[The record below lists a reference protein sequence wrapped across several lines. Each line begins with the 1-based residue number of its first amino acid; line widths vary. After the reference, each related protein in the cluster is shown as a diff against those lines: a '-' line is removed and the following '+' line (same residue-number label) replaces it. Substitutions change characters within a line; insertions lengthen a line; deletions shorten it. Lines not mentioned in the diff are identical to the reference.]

1 MYLIY
6 VLIII
11 LISGTLDIIEKKAS
25 EKDELR
31 FWAFGCLT
39 FGIFET
45 LLGIFLLNSNF
56 SFSIKDLFLVLPISL
71 LSTIGYYFSVLALKN
86 GNISKVSVIMRLK
99 IIWVLIL
106 SSIFLPSERLKILQI
121 ILVFIILLL
130 NILLNYKKGRKGKDL
145 GIIYSFGYLFSNGSA
160 TFINKLVTLKIENTM
175 AITFYSGITT
185 IFSIILILLLINKM
199 DLLNLK
205 KLNLNYVPIVIVTT
219 HVNSKRTY
227 EILHR
232 NGVDL
237 ILYKDHPNY
246 SCNQVLNKF
255 INLIKIEI
263 QSDIKNL
270 EEELRESE
278 SKISE
283 HIYHEFYLI
292 GVTAKLKGRKYIHD
306 AILYLIQNE
315 NSNINVIQHLT
326 KIYKKSGNSITN
338 GFKNEIL
345 HSWRVSSIEDLTKYY
360 TAKVNY

>member
-145 GIIYSFGYLFSNGSA
+145 GIIYAFGYLFSNGGS

-205 KLNLNYVPIVIVTT
+205 KFKSKKEVLVMESLEVISMILLRIALKTGNVVIISSLSSASIIVATFLANIVF
-219 HVNSKRTY
+219 
-227 EILHR
+227 
-232 NGVDL
+232 
-237 ILYKDHPNY
+237 KD
-246 SCNQVLNKF
+246 
-255 INLIKIEI
+255 
-263 QSDIKNL
+263 
-270 EEELRESE
+270 
-278 SKISE
+278 KIS
-283 HIYHEFYLI
+283 
-292 GVTAKLKGRKYIHD
+292 
-306 AILYLIQNE
+306 
-315 NSNINVIQHLT
+315 
-326 KIYKKSGNSITN
+326 YKKWFIIILIVLSLITLSI
-338 GFKNEIL
+338 I
-345 HSWRVSSIEDLTKYY
+345 SI
-360 TAKVNY
+360 

>member
-45 LLGIFLLNSNF
+45 LLGIFLLNSSF
-56 SFSIKDLFLVLPISL
+56 SFSIKDLFLVLPVSL

-106 SSIFLPSERLKILQI
+106 SSIFLPSERLKFLQI
-121 ILVFIILLL
+121 VLVFIILLL

-145 GIIYSFGYLFSNGSA
+145 GIIYALGYLFSNGSA

-175 AITFYSGITT
+175 AITFYSGITS

-205 KLNLNYVPIVIVTT
+205 KFKSKKEVFIMEFLEVISMILLRIALKTGNVVIISSLSSSSIIVATFLANIVF
-219 HVNSKRTY
+219 
-227 EILHR
+227 
-232 NGVDL
+232 
-237 ILYKDHPNY
+237 KD
-246 SCNQVLNKF
+246 
-255 INLIKIEI
+255 
-263 QSDIKNL
+263 
-270 EEELRESE
+270 
-278 SKISE
+278 KIS
-283 HIYHEFYLI
+283 
-292 GVTAKLKGRKYIHD
+292 
-306 AILYLIQNE
+306 
-315 NSNINVIQHLT
+315 
-326 KIYKKSGNSITN
+326 YKKWFIIILIVLSLITLSI
-338 GFKNEIL
+338 I
-345 HSWRVSSIEDLTKYY
+345 SI
-360 TAKVNY
+360 

>member
-130 NILLNYKKGRKGKDL
+130 NI
-145 GIIYSFGYLFSNGSA
+145 YLIS
-160 TFINKLVTLKIENTM
+160 KH
-175 AITFYSGITT
+175 
-185 IFSIILILLLINKM
+185 IFLFDQNFLMLIL
-199 DLLNLK
+199 
-205 KLNLNYVPIVIVTT
+205 
-219 HVNSKRTY
+219 
-227 EILHR
+227 
-232 NGVDL
+232 
-237 ILYKDHPNY
+237 
-246 SCNQVLNKF
+246 KF
-255 INLIKIEI
+255 
-263 QSDIKNL
+263 
-270 EEELRESE
+270 
-278 SKISE
+278 
-283 HIYHEFYLI
+283 
-292 GVTAKLKGRKYIHD
+292 
-306 AILYLIQNE
+306 
-315 NSNINVIQHLT
+315 
-326 KIYKKSGNSITN
+326 
-338 GFKNEIL
+338 
-345 HSWRVSSIEDLTKYY
+345 
-360 TAKVNY
+360 

>member
-106 SSIFLPSERLKILQI
+106 SSIFLPSERLKFLQI

-145 GIIYSFGYLFSNGSA
+145 GIIYAFGYLFYNGSA

-199 DLLNLK
+199 DLLNFKKFKSKKEVFIMESLEVISMILLRIALK
-205 KLNLNYVPIVIVTT
+205 TGNVVIISSLSSASIIVATFLANIVF
-219 HVNSKRTY
+219 
-227 EILHR
+227 
-232 NGVDL
+232 
-237 ILYKDHPNY
+237 KD
-246 SCNQVLNKF
+246 
-255 INLIKIEI
+255 
-263 QSDIKNL
+263 
-270 EEELRESE
+270 
-278 SKISE
+278 KIS
-283 HIYHEFYLI
+283 
-292 GVTAKLKGRKYIHD
+292 
-306 AILYLIQNE
+306 
-315 NSNINVIQHLT
+315 
-326 KIYKKSGNSITN
+326 YKKWFIIILIVLSLITLSI
-338 GFKNEIL
+338 I
-345 HSWRVSSIEDLTKYY
+345 SI
-360 TAKVNY
+360 

>member
-106 SSIFLPSERLKILQI
+106 SSIFLPSERLKFLQI

-145 GIIYSFGYLFSNGSA
+145 GIIYAFGYFFSNGSA

-199 DLLNLK
+199 DLLNFKKFKSKKEVLVMESLEVISMILLRIALK
-205 KLNLNYVPIVIVTT
+205 TGNVVIISSLSSASIIVATFLANIVF
-219 HVNSKRTY
+219 
-227 EILHR
+227 
-232 NGVDL
+232 
-237 ILYKDHPNY
+237 KD
-246 SCNQVLNKF
+246 
-255 INLIKIEI
+255 
-263 QSDIKNL
+263 
-270 EEELRESE
+270 
-278 SKISE
+278 KIS
-283 HIYHEFYLI
+283 
-292 GVTAKLKGRKYIHD
+292 
-306 AILYLIQNE
+306 
-315 NSNINVIQHLT
+315 
-326 KIYKKSGNSITN
+326 YKKWFIIILIVLSLITLSI
-338 GFKNEIL
+338 I
-345 HSWRVSSIEDLTKYY
+345 SI
-360 TAKVNY
+360 

>member
-145 GIIYSFGYLFSNGSA
+145 GIIYACGYLFSNGSA

-205 KLNLNYVPIVIVTT
+205 KFKSKKEVLVMESLEVISMILLRIALKTGNVVIISSLSSASIIVATFLANIVF
-219 HVNSKRTY
+219 
-227 EILHR
+227 
-232 NGVDL
+232 
-237 ILYKDHPNY
+237 KD
-246 SCNQVLNKF
+246 
-255 INLIKIEI
+255 
-263 QSDIKNL
+263 
-270 EEELRESE
+270 
-278 SKISE
+278 KIS
-283 HIYHEFYLI
+283 
-292 GVTAKLKGRKYIHD
+292 
-306 AILYLIQNE
+306 
-315 NSNINVIQHLT
+315 
-326 KIYKKSGNSITN
+326 YKKWFIIILIVLSLITLSI
-338 GFKNEIL
+338 I
-345 HSWRVSSIEDLTKYY
+345 SI
-360 TAKVNY
+360 

>member
-39 FGIFET
+39 YGIFET
-45 LLGIFLLNSNF
+45 LLGIFLLNSSF

-106 SSIFLPSERLKILQI
+106 SSIFLPSERLKFLQI

-145 GIIYSFGYLFSNGSA
+145 GIIYAFGYLFSNGSA

-199 DLLNLK
+199 DLLNFKKFKSKKEVLVMESLEVISMILLRIALK
-205 KLNLNYVPIVIVTT
+205 TGNVVIISSLSSASIIVATFLANIVF
-219 HVNSKRTY
+219 
-227 EILHR
+227 
-232 NGVDL
+232 
-237 ILYKDHPNY
+237 KD
-246 SCNQVLNKF
+246 
-255 INLIKIEI
+255 
-263 QSDIKNL
+263 
-270 EEELRESE
+270 
-278 SKISE
+278 KIS
-283 HIYHEFYLI
+283 
-292 GVTAKLKGRKYIHD
+292 
-306 AILYLIQNE
+306 
-315 NSNINVIQHLT
+315 
-326 KIYKKSGNSITN
+326 YKKWFIIILIVLSLITLSI
-338 GFKNEIL
+338 I
-345 HSWRVSSIEDLTKYY
+345 SI
-360 TAKVNY
+360 

>member
-145 GIIYSFGYLFSNGSA
+145 GIIYACGYLFSNGSA

-199 DLLNLK
+199 DLLNFKKFKSKKEVLVMESLEVISMILLRIALK
-205 KLNLNYVPIVIVTT
+205 TGNVVIISSLSSASIIVATFLANIVF
-219 HVNSKRTY
+219 
-227 EILHR
+227 
-232 NGVDL
+232 
-237 ILYKDHPNY
+237 KD
-246 SCNQVLNKF
+246 
-255 INLIKIEI
+255 
-263 QSDIKNL
+263 
-270 EEELRESE
+270 
-278 SKISE
+278 KIS
-283 HIYHEFYLI
+283 
-292 GVTAKLKGRKYIHD
+292 
-306 AILYLIQNE
+306 
-315 NSNINVIQHLT
+315 
-326 KIYKKSGNSITN
+326 YKKWFIIILIVLSLITLSI
-338 GFKNEIL
+338 I
-345 HSWRVSSIEDLTKYY
+345 SI
-360 TAKVNY
+360 

>member
-39 FGIFET
+39 FGIFKT

-145 GIIYSFGYLFSNGSA
+145 GIIYAFGYLFSNGSA

-205 KLNLNYVPIVIVTT
+205 KFKSKKEVLVMESLEVISMILLRIALKTGNVVIISSLSSASIIVATFLANIVF
-219 HVNSKRTY
+219 
-227 EILHR
+227 
-232 NGVDL
+232 
-237 ILYKDHPNY
+237 KD
-246 SCNQVLNKF
+246 
-255 INLIKIEI
+255 
-263 QSDIKNL
+263 
-270 EEELRESE
+270 
-278 SKISE
+278 KIS
-283 HIYHEFYLI
+283 
-292 GVTAKLKGRKYIHD
+292 
-306 AILYLIQNE
+306 
-315 NSNINVIQHLT
+315 
-326 KIYKKSGNSITN
+326 YKKWFIIILIVLSLITLSI
-338 GFKNEIL
+338 I
-345 HSWRVSSIEDLTKYY
+345 SI
-360 TAKVNY
+360 

>member
-106 SSIFLPSERLKILQI
+106 SSIFLPSERLKFLQI

-145 GIIYSFGYLFSNGSA
+145 GIIYAFGYLFSNGSA
-160 TFINKLVTLKIENTM
+160 TFINKSVTLKIENTM
-175 AITFYSGITT
+175 AITFYSGITS

-205 KLNLNYVPIVIVTT
+205 KFKSKKEVFIMESLEVISMILLRIALKTGNVVIISSLSSASIIVATFLANIVF
-219 HVNSKRTY
+219 
-227 EILHR
+227 
-232 NGVDL
+232 
-237 ILYKDHPNY
+237 KD
-246 SCNQVLNKF
+246 
-255 INLIKIEI
+255 
-263 QSDIKNL
+263 
-270 EEELRESE
+270 
-278 SKISE
+278 KIS
-283 HIYHEFYLI
+283 
-292 GVTAKLKGRKYIHD
+292 
-306 AILYLIQNE
+306 
-315 NSNINVIQHLT
+315 
-326 KIYKKSGNSITN
+326 YKKWFLIILIVLSLITLSI
-338 GFKNEIL
+338 I
-345 HSWRVSSIEDLTKYY
+345 SI
-360 TAKVNY
+360 

>member
-106 SSIFLPSERLKILQI
+106 SSIFLPSERLKFLQI

-145 GIIYSFGYLFSNGSA
+145 GIIYAFGYLFSNGSA

-199 DLLNLK
+199 DLLNFKKFKSKKEVFIMESLEVISMILLRIALKTGNVVIISSLSSASIIVATFLANIVFKDKISYK
-205 KLNLNYVPIVIVTT
+205 KLFIIILIVL
-219 HVNSKRTY
+219 S
-227 EILHR
+227 
-232 NGVDL
+232 L
-237 ILYKDHPNY
+237 ITL
-246 SCNQVLNKF
+246 S
-255 INLIKIEI
+255 I
-263 QSDIKNL
+263 
-270 EEELRESE
+270 
-278 SKISE
+278 IS
-283 HIYHEFYLI
+283 I
-292 GVTAKLKGRKYIHD
+292 
-306 AILYLIQNE
+306 
-315 NSNINVIQHLT
+315 
-326 KIYKKSGNSITN
+326 
-338 GFKNEIL
+338 
-345 HSWRVSSIEDLTKYY
+345 
-360 TAKVNY
+360 

>member
-31 FWAFGCLT
+31 FWALGCLT
-39 FGIFET
+39 FAIFET

-106 SSIFLPSERLKILQI
+106 SSIFLPSERLKFLQI
-121 ILVFIILLL
+121 VLVFIILLL

-145 GIIYSFGYLFSNGSA
+145 GIIYAFGYLFSNGSA

-205 KLNLNYVPIVIVTT
+205 KFKSKKEVLVMESLEVISMILLRIALKTGNVVIISSLSSASIIVATFLANIVF
-219 HVNSKRTY
+219 
-227 EILHR
+227 
-232 NGVDL
+232 
-237 ILYKDHPNY
+237 KD
-246 SCNQVLNKF
+246 
-255 INLIKIEI
+255 
-263 QSDIKNL
+263 
-270 EEELRESE
+270 
-278 SKISE
+278 KIS
-283 HIYHEFYLI
+283 
-292 GVTAKLKGRKYIHD
+292 
-306 AILYLIQNE
+306 
-315 NSNINVIQHLT
+315 
-326 KIYKKSGNSITN
+326 YKKWFIIILIVLSLITLSI
-338 GFKNEIL
+338 I
-345 HSWRVSSIEDLTKYY
+345 SI
-360 TAKVNY
+360 

>member
-45 LLGIFLLNSNF
+45 LLGIFLLNSSF

-145 GIIYSFGYLFSNGSA
+145 GIIYAFGYLFSNGSA

-205 KLNLNYVPIVIVTT
+205 KFKSKKEVFIMESLEVISMILLRIALKTGNVVIISSLSSASIIVATFLANIVF
-219 HVNSKRTY
+219 
-227 EILHR
+227 
-232 NGVDL
+232 
-237 ILYKDHPNY
+237 KD
-246 SCNQVLNKF
+246 
-255 INLIKIEI
+255 
-263 QSDIKNL
+263 
-270 EEELRESE
+270 
-278 SKISE
+278 
-283 HIYHEFYLI
+283 
-292 GVTAKLKGRKYIHD
+292 
-306 AILYLIQNE
+306 
-315 NSNINVIQHLT
+315 
-326 KIYKKSGNSITN
+326 KIYYKKWFIIILIVLSLITLSI
-338 GFKNEIL
+338 I
-345 HSWRVSSIEDLTKYY
+345 SI
-360 TAKVNY
+360 

>member
-106 SSIFLPSERLKILQI
+106 SSIFLPSERLKFLQI

-145 GIIYSFGYLFSNGSA
+145 GIIYAFDYLFSNGSA

-205 KLNLNYVPIVIVTT
+205 KFKSKKEVLVMESLEVISMILLRIALKTGNVVIISSLSSASIIVATFLANIVF
-219 HVNSKRTY
+219 
-227 EILHR
+227 
-232 NGVDL
+232 
-237 ILYKDHPNY
+237 KD
-246 SCNQVLNKF
+246 
-255 INLIKIEI
+255 
-263 QSDIKNL
+263 
-270 EEELRESE
+270 
-278 SKISE
+278 KIS
-283 HIYHEFYLI
+283 
-292 GVTAKLKGRKYIHD
+292 
-306 AILYLIQNE
+306 
-315 NSNINVIQHLT
+315 
-326 KIYKKSGNSITN
+326 YKKWFIIILIVLSLITLSI
-338 GFKNEIL
+338 I
-345 HSWRVSSIEDLTKYY
+345 SI
-360 TAKVNY
+360 